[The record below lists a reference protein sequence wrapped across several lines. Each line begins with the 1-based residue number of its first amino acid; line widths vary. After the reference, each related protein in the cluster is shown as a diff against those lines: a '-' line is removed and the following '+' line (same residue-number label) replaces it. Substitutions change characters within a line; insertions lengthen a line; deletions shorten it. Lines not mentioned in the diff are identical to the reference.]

1 MDKNTNEASGRK
13 ADSGKKLMTGSGPV
27 TILTNPRPLT
37 KSKPTGTTTPGNR
50 KGK

>member
-1 MDKNTNEASGRK
+1 MDKNTNEASVRK
-13 ADSGKKLMTGSGPV
+13 ADSGSKMMTGCGPV
-27 TILTNPRPLT
+27 MILTPPRSVT